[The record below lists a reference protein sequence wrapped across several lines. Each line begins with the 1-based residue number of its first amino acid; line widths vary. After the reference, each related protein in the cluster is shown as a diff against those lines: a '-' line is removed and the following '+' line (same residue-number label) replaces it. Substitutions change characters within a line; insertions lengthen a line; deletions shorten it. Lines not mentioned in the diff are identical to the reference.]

1 MLGFSVGAV
10 VLVLSVGTG
19 VLVLSSYGT
28 GEAVAVGS
36 ADGCADGCA
45 ELLVVAPQAVKASV
59 NAAIAAMAGKERC
72 FFMLTASSM
81 FSGCF

>member
-1 MLGFSVGAV
+1 
-10 VLVLSVGTG
+10 
-19 VLVLSSYGT
+19 VLSSVGT

-36 ADGCADGCA
+36 ADGCA
-45 ELLVVAPQAVKASV
+45 ELLVVPQAVRASV

-81 FSGCF
+81 FSGCFQSHFDKPTL